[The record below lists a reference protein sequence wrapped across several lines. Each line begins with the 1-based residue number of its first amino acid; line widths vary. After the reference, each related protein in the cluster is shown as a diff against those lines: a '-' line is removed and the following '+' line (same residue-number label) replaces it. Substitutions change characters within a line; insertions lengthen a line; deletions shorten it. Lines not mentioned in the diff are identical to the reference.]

1 MTGGSDVVEVLVC
14 AAGAQ
19 WELELVRG
27 LARPELGVRVRRRC
41 VDHGE
46 LLGTALRDLPR
57 AVLLDASLPWLDRDF
72 VATLRRAGV
81 EVFAIG
87 SSVRPLDQVGAH
99 CLPADVS
106 PERVAVAVCGVAA
119 PLSVSG
125 MGIAN
130 EHGEAAAGR
139 IVAVWGGAGSPGRTT
154 VAVHLAVEAASSG
167 TSTLLI
173 DADVW
178 SASVA
183 QLLDLEESP
192 SLTQAARAA
201 AEGWPSSIEQFVHRG
216 PCGVSVLAGL
226 ARSQLWPEVRE
237 EAWRAI
243 LAAAVEEYEL
253 VVVDVA
259 APIEEDEELSFDR
272 VPYRR
277 NVVTTVALERADDI
291 VLVVAADPIGLRR
304 GIVAYRT
311 LVEGADGAN
320 RSVTVVLNRT
330 PRPGRRLQECSAAI
344 SDWTGAAPSAFLP
357 EEDAFERVAWEGRPL
372 HQVATRSKWL
382 RELRPALEGV
392 RR

>member
-1 MTGGSDVVEVLVC
+1 MTGSTDSVDVLVC
-14 AAGAQ
+14 AGGAS
-19 WELELVRG
+19 WELQLVRG
-27 LARPELGVRVRRRC
+27 LARPELGVRVLRRC

-46 LLGTALRDLPR
+46 LLGTALRDRPR
-57 AVLLDASLPWLDRDF
+57 AVLIDVAVPWVDRDF
-72 VATLRRAGV
+72 VTTLRRAGV

-87 SSVRPLDQVGAH
+87 NSTRSLDRVGAH

-106 PERVAVAVCGVAA
+106 PERVAGAICGVAA
-119 PLSVSG
+119 PIPIPDASTASRP
-125 MGIAN
+125 IDART
-130 EHGEAAAGR
+130 GR
-139 IVAVWGGAGSPGRTT
+139 IVVVWGGAGAPGRTT

-178 SASVA
+178 SASIA
-183 QLLDLEESP
+183 QLLDLDESP

-201 AEGWPSSIEQFVHRG
+201 AEGWPSSIEQFVHCG

-226 ARSQLWPEVRE
+226 VRSQLWPEVRE

-243 LAAAVEEYEL
+243 LAAAVVEYDL

-259 APIEEDEELSFDR
+259 APIEADEELSFDR

-291 VLVVAADPIGLRR
+291 LLVVAADPIGLRR
-304 GIVAYRT
+304 GIVAHRS
-311 LVEGADGAN
+311 LVED
-320 RSVTVVLNRT
+320 SVGTNPDVRVVLNRT
-330 PRPGRRLQECSAAI
+330 PRPGRRLQECSTAI
-344 SDWTGAAPSAFLP
+344 SDWTGAAPAAFLP
-357 EEDAFERVAWEGRPL
+357 EEVAFGRVAWEGRPL
-372 HQVATRSKWL
+372 HQVAARSKWL

-392 RR
+392 LK